1 MDDFQYNYELLKSS
15 REDKKIS
22 AQSIAADLCLAE
34 RQIKSI
40 ENNSHQSFPSASLKF
55 VAVKKYAQALGLELK
70 EVIHDIEEVSKCFRG
85 QKEIEYII
93 NVDEDERFIDIVKSE
108 IKALPIQKKIQYIT
122 NTLLAILIVW
132 FAIELLTN
140 ETMASYVSSH
150 YNFVKD
156 YINHFNEHWDDFLR
170 QLKRYGT

>member
-1 MDDFQYNYELLKSS
+1 MDNFEYNYELLKST

-34 RQIKSI
+34 RQIRSI
-40 ENNSHQSFPSASLKF
+40 EANSNQSFPSASLKF
-55 VAVKKYAQALGLELK
+55 VAVKKYARALGLELK
-70 EVIHDIEEVSKCFRG
+70 EVINDLEKASKCFKG
-85 QKEIEYII
+85 QKEIEYTI
-93 NVDEDERFIDIVKSE
+93 NVDEDEKFIDIIKSE
-108 IKALPIQKKIQYIT
+108 IKALPIRKKIQYIT

-140 ETMASYVSSH
+140 ETIVSYVSSQYH
-150 YNFVKD
+150 FVKD

-170 QLKRYGT
+170 QLKKYET

>member
-40 ENNSHQSFPSASLKF
+40 EDNSLQSFPSASLKF
-55 VAVKKYAQALGLELK
+55 VAVKKYAQALGLELN

-132 FAIELLTN
+132 LAIELLTN
-140 ETMASYVSSH
+140 ETIASYVSSQYH
-150 YNFVKD
+150 FVKD

-170 QLKRYGT
+170 QLKKYET